1 MNEVKTS
8 IDKVLSKSVHD
19 VVILLFNYSVHDVV
33 ILLCARCRDTRQLS
47 PERRNYAASC
57 AGSGEPNLA
66 SSLVLV

>member
-33 ILLCARCRDTRQLS
+33 ILLCARCRDTRQL
-47 PERRNYAASC
+47 EANAKYQTIRT
-57 AGSGEPNLA
+57 GSD
-66 SSLVLV
+66 